1 MRRRYSAGRWEERK
15 RGRGKLI
22 YIGDKEGGR
31 TTEGVP
37 SCKSH
42 VDIMGV
48 GESNHVNQS
57 KLDGLGEVSTDLSLA
72 NQEANS
78 VHPKP
83 EHIQPL
89 KHIPTKGMR
98 HILLLPLPT
107 EHADDEPVYVNAK
120 QYHAIL
126 RRRQRRKI
134 IGSEDKVATIR
145 KRILVESR
153 QKQAKL
159 RRRGKGGRFISTEHP
174 LEPYVDDQLSKNGGK
189 ISPCTSTTSE
199 NSSNVIRDGL
209 RTSPLMTKALVR
221 DE

>member
-89 KHIPTKGMR
+89 
-98 HILLLPLPT
+98 
-107 EHADDEPVYVNAK
+107 
-120 QYHAIL
+120 
-126 RRRQRRKI
+126 
-134 IGSEDKVATIR
+134 
-145 KRILVESR
+145 RILVESR

-199 NSSNVIRDGL
+199 NSSNVNVFAGD
-209 RTSPLMTKALVR
+209 V
-221 DE
+221 